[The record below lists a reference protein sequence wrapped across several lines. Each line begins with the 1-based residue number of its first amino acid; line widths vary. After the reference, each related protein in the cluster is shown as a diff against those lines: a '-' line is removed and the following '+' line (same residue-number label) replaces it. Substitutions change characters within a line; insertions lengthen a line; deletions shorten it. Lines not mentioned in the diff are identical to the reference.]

1 MQMLRYLSEDHG
13 LSELQRTV
21 R

>member
-13 LSELQRTV
+13 LSELQRIV